1 MEHPNV
7 AQGPPWKWWNGGPTL
22 NNIKYEHV
30 LSKNNKP
37 VYDIVI
43 STLALK
49 QTQDAKNQIDLI
61 QSQGVW
67 DDYKKITNPYEY
79 VFLSL
84 NRRMTRSVSMRIPLS
99 RSYYKMLELWQ
110 GANL

>member
-7 AQGPPWKWWNGGPTL
+7 AQGPPWKWWNGGPTVH
-22 NNIKYEHV
+22 NIKYEHV
-30 LSKNNKP
+30 LSKNNSKP
-37 VYDIVI
+37 VYEIII

-61 QSQGVW
+61 QSNGVW

-84 NRRMTRSVSMRIPLS
+84 NLS
-99 RSYYKMLELWQ
+99 HLFSNFYAHKKIIQRVLNRLKEF
-110 GANL
+110 NK